1 MNTQHKAFL
10 ALVALSCLAAA
21 ASAQTYSITS
31 FTIEG
36 GGGTS
41 SGTGAA
47 GTFSVSGAIA
57 QHDANATSTG
67 GSDSLSG
74 GFFGQY
80 MALQQTG
87 APHVIIRGVGANV
100 EVVWAAN
107 VPGWVLQ
114 SNTSELSPTGWVDVV
129 GTPTVNGAEQIL
141 QFAAG
146 SGRLFFRLRKL

>member
-1 MNTQHKAFL
+1 MKAFL
-10 ALVALSCLAAA
+10 SFSLFLLTAAF
-21 ASAQTYSITS
+21 ASAQSYSITS
-31 FTIEG
+31 STIA

-41 SGTGAA
+41 SG
-47 GTFSVSGAIA
+47 GTYSVEGAIA
-57 QHDANATSTG
+57 QHDAKATSTG
-67 GSDSLSG
+67 GTYSLSG

-114 SNTSELSPTGWVDVV
+114 SNAAELSPTGWVDVV

-141 QFAAG
+141 QFTAG
-146 SGRLFFRLRKL
+146 SGRVFFRLRKL